1 MLLSTL
7 SLAALSLSGS
17 TAAPLPTAPTQY
29 LAFIDSLVN
38 SITRGEGGLK
48 QTCYQVYHTNEATTF
63 IEKEQCK
70 KAMKEV
76 EFAKKQYPKALN
88 FVTKYQPIDSNSSLQ
103 NQLTFVA
110 EASAFTK
117 ACTDERNIRAAKTMR
132 YWGTDEVGTWKYK
145 NLSAMG
151 ASQYQLILDA
161 CSSGSWVGK
170 KKKEVT
176 TLLKA
181 RTSNNLSNSGVATCK
196 AAPSQE
202 QWTSQLQATNERHY
216 QQNRDALEALTQLE
230 RYKRELSS
238 VLGTFSGVGM
248 YERERELTKATSY
261 CKLMVT
267 TGTNALAEQ
276 KRAKQRAIIAKQE
289 AERRQREAYAAQQR
303 AAAQAERQR
312 QQRVAAQAEQQRQ
325 QRLQQKAAQER
336 QEQFDREW
344 SDRTQF

>member
-17 TAAPLPTAPTQY
+17 TAAPLPMAPTQH

-63 IEKEQCK
+63 IEKEQCRQ
-70 KAMKEV
+70 AMKEV

-88 FVTKYQPIDSNSSLQ
+88 FVTQYRSIGNDSSLQ
-103 NQLTFVA
+103 NQLSFVA
-110 EASAFTK
+110 KASDFSK

-132 YWGTDEVGTWKYK
+132 YWGTDEVGTWNYK

-151 ASQYQLILDA
+151 ASQYNLVLDA
-161 CSSGSWVGK
+161 CAPDSWVGK

-176 TLLKA
+176 MLLKD
-181 RTSNNLSNSGVATCK
+181 RMSNNLSNSSVAKCK
-196 AAPSQE
+196 AARSQN
-202 QWTSQLQATNERHY
+202 QWTSALQATNEIHY
-216 QQNRDALEALTQLE
+216 QQNRDALEALAQLE
-230 RYKRELSS
+230 THKRELSS
-238 VLGTFSGVGM
+238 VLGTFSGVRI
-248 YERERELTKATSY
+248 YEREKELTKATSY
-261 CKLMVT
+261 CKLMVA

-276 KRAKQRAIIAKQE
+276 KRAKRRAIIAKQE

-325 QRLQQKAAQER
+325 QQLQQKAAQES

-344 SDRTQF
+344 GDRTQF